1 MHEMSL
7 VVNFVDIAKEYAEK
21 AHAARVERVVL
32 QVGELTGA
40 VPHYLELFY
49 PAVVEG
55 TILEGS
61 ELIVETVEASVFCT
75 ACGTT
80 YNPCSTD
87 LKCPDCGSEACDI
100 IDGQRMFVKEIA
112 IAEGDGHG

>member
-7 VVNFVDIAKEYAEK
+7 VINFVDIAKEYASKANAAKVEK
-21 AHAARVERVVL
+21 VVL

-40 VPHYLELFY
+40 VPHYLEIFY

-61 ELIVETVEASVFCT
+61 ELIIETVEASVFCT
-75 ACGTT
+75 DCGTT
-80 YNPCSTD
+80 YNPCKTD
-87 LKCPDCGSEACDI
+87 LKCPNCQSEKCDI

-112 IAEGDGHG
+112 IVEGNDHG